1 MLLFFSTRPRPPLSD
16 PSSTAYWEQ
25 SKGLHKQ
32 VLRSIIACFLLL
44 SVVLHG
50 PLPVAAQ
57 VRQQLQTDAT
67 VIQQAQ
73 SSYWIWMVLPRLFPE
88 YLSDSG
94 GYLSLGFPWLEG
106 EETPTGIRKLPGM
119 ILGESQQRLDC
130 MACHASRAAQIPS
143 ADSRVNQPSKNQ
155 YVKAAFTHPGYAAFL
170 RRCAED
176 PRFEADYL
184 MPAIRYNHKVGW
196 AKEWYYRLILIP
208 QARQSFQALPV

>member
-1 MLLFFSTRPRPPLSD
+1 M
-16 PSSTAYWEQ
+16 
-25 SKGLHKQ
+25 GLHKQ
-32 VLRSIIACFLLL
+32 VLRYIIASFLLL
-44 SVVLHG
+44 SIVLHG
-50 PLPVAAQ
+50 PLPAGAQ
-57 VRQQLQTDAT
+57 VSQLMQIDAT
-67 VIQQAQ
+67 EIHEAE

-94 GYLSLGFPWLEG
+94 GYLALGFPWLEG
-106 EETPTGIRKLPGM
+106 EETPTGIRKLPGK

-130 MACHASRAAQIPS
+130 MACHGSHATQTPFS
-143 ADSRVNQPSKNQ
+143 ADSPALRPSENQ

-184 MPAIRYNHKVGW
+184 LPAIRYNHKIGW
-196 AKEWYYRLILIP
+196 VKEWYYRLILIP